1 VRIIGLV
8 GNNRPRFQVVHKRV
22 RALQVVSLP
31 RRQVKACRVAQN
43 IARRLDFFVVSPP
56 WLRLIASSGP
66 LFCAGAVLMG
76 TDNGSINHGV
86 FIVRIVG
93 QMLENLLRN
102 AALAPTGMSLVWITR
117 QSPDRS
123 RKSRPGN
130 GRERPL

>member
-1 VRIIGLV
+1 
-8 GNNRPRFQVVHKRV
+8 
-22 RALQVVSLP
+22 VSLP
-31 RRQVKACRVAQN
+31 RRQVKACRVAQS
-43 IARRLDFFVVSPP
+43 IASRLDFCGQSALAAFHRFFWAP
-56 WLRLIASSGP
+56 
-66 LFCAGAVLMG
+66 FCAGAVLMG
-76 TDNGSINHGV
+76 TNDGSINHGV